1 MGSLPVSN
9 GYSYILLV
17 VDYISRWVEAIATR
31 TNDARVVVDFLKS
44 NIFCRFGVP
53 KALISD
59 QGSHF
64 CNRAM
69 ASLLQKYGVAHRIA
83 TAYHPQ
89 TNGQAEVFNREIKK
103 TLQKMTNPNRKDW
116 SRLLEDAL
124 WAHRTAHRTPLGMS
138 PYRIVFG
145 KACHLPVELE
155 HRAYW
160 AVKQCN
166 LAYDQAGEQRKF
178 QLQELDELRL
188 EAYENS
194 RIYKQ
199 KVKRFHDQ
207 QILRKK
213 FRVGQKVLLF
223 NSRLKLIAVQLKDEH
238 SNSTF
243 QVNGHQIKPFHK
255 GLAPITHDVGSL
267 QEVESIQHPI
277 KARKHEERK
286 EAREGKRKEK
296 VEAAAE
302 KSELNQSKKENSKLH
317 KKYIYNKEKK
327 GRELEITKGRN
338 DSILGV
344 KRELR
349 QSQAKLTRVNRRVSA
364 EMKSSR
370 PDRLHLSQARV
381 VSAVLA
387 LQSSSPIKSGPIVLT
402 TLAIQLGGHLSVSSA
417 AMSLLGNLPHHVG
430 RSS

>member
-1 MGSLPVSN
+1 
-9 GYSYILLV
+9 
-17 VDYISRWVEAIATR
+17 
-31 TNDARVVVDFLKS
+31 
-44 NIFCRFGVP
+44 
-53 KALISD
+53 
-59 QGSHF
+59 
-64 CNRAM
+64 M

-103 TLQKMTNPNRKDW
+103 TLQKMTNPSRKDW

-124 WAHRTAHRTPLGMS
+124 WAHRTAYRTPLGMS

-199 KVKRFHDQ
+199 KIKRFHDQ
-207 QILRKK
+207 QILRKE

-223 NSRLKLIAVQLKDEH
+223 NSRLKLIAGKLRSRWDGPFVITNVFPHGAVQLKDEH

-243 QVNGHQIKPFHK
+243 QLP
-255 GLAPITHDVGSL
+255 S
-267 QEVESIQHPI
+267 
-277 KARKHEERK
+277 
-286 EAREGKRKEK
+286 
-296 VEAAAE
+296 
-302 KSELNQSKKENSKLH
+302 
-317 KKYIYNKEKK
+317 
-327 GRELEITKGRN
+327 
-338 DSILGV
+338 
-344 KRELR
+344 
-349 QSQAKLTRVNRRVSA
+349 RVHS
-364 EMKSSR
+364 SSTPSR
-370 PDRLHLSQARV
+370 PDPERLRLGRNSILER
-381 VSAVLA
+381 SF
-387 LQSSSPIKSGPIVLT
+387 GIVL
-402 TLAIQLGGHLSVSSA
+402 GVSHDQVW
-417 AMSLLGNLPHHVG
+417 GNSRKQNVVQHSPKLKEQ
-430 RSS
+430 